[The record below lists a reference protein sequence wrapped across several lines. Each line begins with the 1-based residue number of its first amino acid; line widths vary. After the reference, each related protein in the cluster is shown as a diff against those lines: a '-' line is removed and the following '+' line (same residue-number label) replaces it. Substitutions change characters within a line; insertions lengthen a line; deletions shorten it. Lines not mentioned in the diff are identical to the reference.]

1 MLINKY
7 FIIATTV
14 LLSFN
19 SCIDMNMENP
29 SNISSADVWKDPAL
43 IQMYVNHLYV
53 KLPGWD
59 HYLYNNISDEARNN
73 FPGAS
78 PETVLKGEWNE
89 ASNPMDNWSFSYQYI
104 RVANDFLANIGSAS
118 VDEEIKSV
126 TSAETRFIR
135 AMFYFDLVKRYG
147 GVPLLVEAQDLNAD
161 LEVPRN
167 SLNEC
172 LQFIV
177 DEMDGIVDDLPLNA
191 ERGKITKGA
200 ALSLKART
208 LLYWASPLYNED
220 NNTSR
225 WQQAADAAKAVMDLG
240 KYDLYPDLKQ
250 LWLDMSESHSEV
262 ILERQYGMPDVSHGW
277 DCAVKTLDLSNGDA
291 GHCSPLQELVD
302 AFPMKNGK
310 LIHEEGSGYDPT
322 NPYAGRDDRFYAD
335 IAYNQAV
342 VSGMQGG
349 KLNHNYVLNIYKGG
363 NDYDSPQGNPAYQIY
378 TTYTGYMTVKAV
390 DPNNETYGY
399 WYGSVQPWIIFRYG
413 EILLDFAEAQNEAT
427 GPTPEVYAV
436 LNKLRKRAGI
446 TTDLQGGLTKDQMR
460 ELIRNERYVEL
471 CFEHHRYWDLRRWKL
486 AETRLNNKNYT
497 GVVITKEDN
506 GLFSYE
512 YEPVDA
518 VSLVFSEKM
527 YFMPIPQSEISKNK
541 LLKQNPGWTD

>member
-1 MLINKY
+1 MLRKY
-7 FIIATTV
+7 FIIASAT
-14 LLSFN
+14 LLSLS
-19 SCIDMNMENP
+19 SCVDLDMKNP
-29 SNISSADVWKDPAL
+29 SNISSTDVWADPAL
-43 IQMYVNHLYV
+43 VQMYVNHLYI

-59 HYLYNNISDEARNN
+59 HNLYNNISDEARDN
-73 FPGAS
+73 FPSSS
-78 PETVLKGEWNE
+78 PELVLKGEWNE
-89 ASNPMDNWSFSYQYI
+89 TNNPMDNWSFSYQYI
-104 RVANDFLANIGSAS
+104 RVANDFLASIGSAS

-147 GVPLLVEAQDLNAD
+147 GVPLLVEAQDLDTD

-177 DEMDGIVDDLPLNA
+177 DEMDGIVDALPLNA

-220 NNTSR
+220 NNASR

-250 LWLDMSESHSEV
+250 LWLDMSESHNEV

-277 DCAVKTLDLSNGDA
+277 DCAVKTLDLANGDA

-363 NDYDSPQGNPAYQIY
+363 NDYDNPQGNPAYQIY

-390 DPNNETYGY
+390 NPNNEVYGY
-399 WYGSVQPWIIFRYG
+399 WYGSVQPWIIFRYA

-427 GPTPEVYAV
+427 GPTPEVYAA

-446 TTDLQGGLTKDQMR
+446 TVALQESLTKDQMR
-460 ELIRNERYVEL
+460 ELIRNERYIEL
-471 CFEHHRYWDLRRWKL
+471 CFEHHRYWDLRRWKQ
-486 AETRLNNKNYT
+486 AETRLNNRNYT
-497 GVVITKEDN
+497 GVVITKENN

-512 YEPVDA
+512 YEPVEA
-518 VSLVFSEKM
+518 VPLVFSERM
-527 YFMPIPQSEISKNK
+527 YFMPIPQSEISKNSK
-541 LLKQNPGWTD
+541 LIQNPGWTD

>member
-7 FIIATTV
+7 FIIVTTA

-43 IQMYVNHLYV
+43 IQMYVNHLYI

>member
-7 FIIATTV
+7 FIIVTTA

-43 IQMYVNHLYV
+43 IQMYVNHLYI

-104 RVANDFLANIGSAS
+104 RVANDFLSNIGNAS
-118 VDEEIKSV
+118 VDEDIKSV
-126 TSAETRFIR
+126 TSAEARFIR
-135 AMFYFDLVKRYG
+135 AMLYFDLVKRYG

-177 DEMDGIVDDLPLNA
+177 DEMDGIVDTLPLNA

-399 WYGSVQPWIIFRYG
+399 WYGSVQPWIIFRYA

-506 GLFSYE
+506 GSFSYE